1 MIVLAAIMWF
11 APTVTSVLRLFLV
24 VIFVLLL
31 VLVTTIWLV
40 VLVAASQTMQGE
52 AWTIHRQ

>member
-11 APTVTSVLRLFLV
+11 APTVTR
-24 VIFVLLL
+24 
-31 VLVTTIWLV
+31 VTTIWLV